1 MKSLLIISITALF
14 FNATTPN
21 EQAKKFCDCLKAAD
35 AKKTEQEKNVAKK
48 KCLELDE
55 KLRAEFGEDKAS
67 KQAYVKQCETCM
79 SEISDAK
86 YGIAFNETKT
96 YQEKIDDVCGCFK
109 KANKA
114 NDMSYKM
121 LCSKLQSRYAKTFE
135 VDSVKRNFN
144 VSINLNCQ

>member
-1 MKSLLIISITALF
+1 
-14 FNATTPN
+14 
-21 EQAKKFCDCLKAAD
+21 
-35 AKKTEQEKNVAKK
+35 
-48 KCLELDE
+48 
-55 KLRAEFGEDKAS
+55 
-67 KQAYVKQCETCM
+67 M

-86 YGIAFNETKT
+86 YGIDFNEAKT

-109 KANKA
+109 KANKT

-121 LCSKLQSRYAKTFE
+121 QCSKLQSRYAKTFE